1 MPYVICILIL
11 WLSYHFV
18 LQAKEINRGDMTSA
32 MNSMDNAERSDRMAI
47 SGSSKQWADQPVKM
61 PV

>member
-1 MPYVICILIL
+1 
-11 WLSYHFV
+11 
-18 LQAKEINRGDMTSA
+18 MTSA